1 MEWILIIVGVL
12 LIGVAVYFYM
22 FPGRKGHS
30 SPQERINALHD
41 KSHPNQTRYEARKEA
56 GASIARTE
64 ELQAL
69 AGEAEATIHMVSQQ
83 TQLENVEFHHEHQP
97 QQLEERRR
105 LESAQM
111 TNQEQFVNKATELGI
126 DPVILSLTEQSQ
138 IEVNKARQ
146 LAEIDI
152 ERRWKEIVQ
161 DLDAADLLHLSEQ
174 QLINK
179 LTGYYEE
186 LLRKKHEIEIG
197 ADPEPVKNALLA
209 RYDKNIKSLEGRI
222 DDRQDRLVLSENGK
236 EVKRLETGE
245 GDRRADYPPESDE
258 DAN

>member
-12 LIGVAVYFYM
+12 LIGTAIYFYM

-41 KSHPNQTRYEARKEA
+41 KSNPNQTRYEARKET

-69 AGEAEATIHMVSQQ
+69 AGEAEATVHMVSQQ
-83 TQLENVEFHHEHQP
+83 TQLENVEFHHEHQI
-97 QQLEERRR
+97 QQLTERRQ
-105 LESAQM
+105 LESTQ
-111 TNQEQFVNKATELGI
+111 NENEQKFTLKATELGTNPI
-126 DPVILSLTEQSQ
+126 ILSEQQRSQ
-138 IEVNKARQ
+138 IEVDKARQ

-209 RYDKNIKSLEGRI
+209 RYDKNIQSLEGRI

-245 GDRRADYPPESDE
+245 DNRRADYPPESDE
-258 DAN
+258 DTN